1 MESKDSPERR
11 WAEPRSLRDV
21 LKRVI
26 TDFGDNGAMYAI
38 HERWDEAVGSAISQ
52 HCRPRRLS
60 KGELLVEVDH
70 PGWAT
75 EVQYLE
81 QDLLAKLAQLH
92 PELEL
97 QGIKVQVKRS

>member
-1 MESKDSPERR
+1 MPAKDSPDRR

-21 LKRVI
+21 LKRVV

-75 EVQYLE
+75 EVRYLE
-81 QDLLAKLAQLH
+81 QDLLAKLVQLH
-92 PELEL
+92 PELDL
-97 QGIKVQVKRS
+97 RGIKVQVKRS